1 MIVKQDFVARFYYT
15 WQNKSLKEE
24 DYYKDSRYIYIYI
37 YIYMYATST
46 YQTSRDLHEGTE
58 TSMMV
63 HQRDS
68 SACEAP
74 ATEIKRQRGA
84 KVGVFGFEIL
94 T

>member
-37 YIYMYATST
+37 CMQHLRIK
-46 YQTSRDLHEGTE
+46 LVE